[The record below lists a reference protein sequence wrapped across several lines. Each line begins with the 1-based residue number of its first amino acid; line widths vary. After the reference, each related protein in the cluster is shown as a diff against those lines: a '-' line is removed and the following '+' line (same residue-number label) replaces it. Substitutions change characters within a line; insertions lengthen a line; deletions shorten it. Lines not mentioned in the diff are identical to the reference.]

1 MGVPPR
7 GERLEPLERLADPRQ
22 DLVGRGAGEGVEPL
36 ALQQLQDQE
45 GAAVRG
51 EAGVE
56 DRRQAGMAIPA
67 SDDASF
73 SNSGA
78 PAASRDGEAT
88 VISFTAT
95 VRPDCASAA
104 RRTVP
109 KRVDFRIFS
118 S

>member
-1 MGVPPR
+1 MARKAAPSEENPESR
-7 GERLEPLERLADPRQ
+7 TA
-22 DLVGRGAGEGVEPL
+22 GRPGWL
-36 ALQQLQDQE
+36 
-45 GAAVRG
+45 
-51 EAGVE
+51 
-56 DRRQAGMAIPA
+56 IPA
-67 SDDASF
+67 SDDASA

-78 PAASRDGEAT
+78 PAVSRDGEAT

-95 VRPDCASAA
+95 VRPDRASAA